1 MDEIVIVA
9 VNDIGGGRR
18 LWPGRGLAGAVS
30 LGQRR
35 KKKASSFPSSR
46 NGISGWVGSK
56 AELLGRLGGL
66 RAGNAFPLS
75 FFLFCFFFFFFSFLF
90 WIFLI

>member
-1 MDEIVIVA
+1 MAEIIVVA
-9 VNDIGGGRR
+9 VNGIGGGRR
-18 LWPGRGLAGAVS
+18 LRPGRGLAGAVS

-56 AELLGRLGGL
+56 ADLLGWLGGL
-66 RAGNAFPLS
+66 RSGNASPL
-75 FFLFCFFFFFFSFLF
+75 FFSVLF
-90 WIFLI
+90 HFIFLLFSVLD